1 MAQPEKV
8 FKQGSCSA
16 AVFVNRVNKNGKTM
30 EMRSVL
36 LQKGYKDRDG
46 QWKTTSSF
54 GINELPKILLAASKA
69 YDYLT
74 TTEGVE

>member
-8 FKQGSCSA
+8 FKQGCCSA

-36 LQKGYKDRDG
+36 LQKGYKDMDG
-46 QWKTTSSF
+46 QWKMTSSF
-54 GINELPKILLAASKA
+54 GINELPKILFAAS
-69 YDYLT
+69 
-74 TTEGVE
+74 